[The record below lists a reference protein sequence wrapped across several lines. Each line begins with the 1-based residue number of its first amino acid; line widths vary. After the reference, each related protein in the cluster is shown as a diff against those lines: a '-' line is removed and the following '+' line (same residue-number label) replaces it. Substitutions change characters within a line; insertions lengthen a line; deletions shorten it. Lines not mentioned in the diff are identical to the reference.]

1 MSESHLEDT
10 AIYEYLCGHVFSK
23 SRSACSSGLD
33 FTSSDSS
40 GKQARPYQETGVE
53 FVLETDFNAIVADQM
68 RLGKTPTA
76 LLALKNAY
84 KERTPCLIIVKGANL
99 WQWVRE
105 YKTWADVLPNGIY
118 PIVGSA
124 SPIFPGFSAY
134 IISMD
139 TFSRPAVLE
148 KLKKLPFKLLIVD
161 EAHSFKNTDSNRAQA
176 LIDFLSFLNQG
187 ERSLDLTFSCA
198 RCKHEWV
205 EKGKQ
210 KYDKRIGHQAV
221 SKSARCPTCNAWCFI
236 QQQAP
241 EGEQWSGEEQNKYTA
256 LIGLSKDPS
265 TTSHERELALQRAS
279 ELKERAAVV
288 EKAEKPCGLILLT
301 GTPILNRADEYFVP
315 LNLINPLRFTSLE
328 KFRREWLVQDAKGRW
343 SQVKSYRVEEFKAAL
358 KPNFIRR
365 EKEDV
370 FKELPPINI
379 ISTLIEP
386 DKELW
391 AREYN
396 KIVDRMELKMAQK
409 ADPSYWDLADDMME
423 LRRICGMMKI
433 MWTADY
439 LEGCALE
446 SPAKYAIGIH
456 HEAVRDVLYLK
467 LGGEL
472 NCHKLSGENN
482 IDSKDQIMREWEHDK
497 KQFLIINML
506 AGGVGMDFHYCDNVV
521 VLERQW
527 SREIER
533 QFEFR
538 FYNPDIAI
546 KKNPLT
552 IEYVVA
558 KGTFEAFWLG
568 MLEEKQRNVDPIVYN
583 NYDISKDSASF
594 RELIEQT
601 LAARL

>member
-1 MSESHLEDT
+1 MKATIRCPLCSRGLKLTSESKIEDT
-10 AIYEYLCGHVFSK
+10 VVYEYLCGHVFSK
-23 SRSACSSGLD
+23 SRSACPSDLD
-33 FTSSDSS
+33 FTSSDGS
-40 GKQARPYQETGVE
+40 GKQARPYQENGVE

-99 WQWVRE
+99 WQWTRE
-105 YKTWADVLPNGIY
+105 YKTWTDTLPNGIY

-139 TFSRPAVLE
+139 TFSRTAVLE

-161 EAHSFKNTDSNRAQA
+161 EAHSFKNTDSNRTQA

-187 ERSLDLTFSCA
+187 ERSFDLQFSCA
-198 RCKHEWV
+198 RCKHEWI

-210 KYDKRIGHQAV
+210 KYDKRIGYQVV
-221 SKSARCPTCNAWCFI
+221 SKSARCPTCNAWCYI
-236 QQQAP
+236 QQEAP
-241 EGEQWSGEEQNKYTA
+241 ES
-256 LIGLSKDPS
+256 IDDPS
-265 TTSHERELALQRAS
+265 ER
-279 ELKERAAVV
+279 
-288 EKAEKPCGLILLT
+288 PCGLILLT

-315 LNLINPLRFTSLE
+315 LNLVNPLRFTSLE

-343 SQVKSYRVEEFKAAL
+343 SQVKPYRVEEFKTAIA
-358 KPNFIRR
+358 PNFIRR

-370 FKELPPINI
+370 FTDLPPINI
-379 ISTLIEP
+379 INTLIEP

-391 AREYN
+391 ARQYN
-396 KIVDRMELKMAQK
+396 LIVDKMEAKLADK
-409 ADPSYWDLADDMME
+409 ADPSYWDMAEDMME

-456 HEAVRDVLYLK
+456 HKAVRDVLYLK

-472 NCHKLSGENN
+472 NCHKLSGE
-482 IDSKDQIMREWEHDK
+482 DSSDVKDHIMRTWEHDK

-538 FYNPDIAI
+538 FFNPDKAI

>member
-1 MSESHLEDT
+1 MIIGTKYTNMKTTIRCPLCGKGLKLMSESHLEDT

-23 SRSACSSGLD
+23 SHLPATHEALD
-33 FTSSDSS
+33 FTSSDGS
-40 GKQARPYQETGVE
+40 GKQARGYQETGVE

-84 KERTPCLIIVKGANL
+84 KERTPCLIIVKGSNL
-99 WQWVRE
+99 WQWTRE
-105 YKTWADVLPNGIY
+105 YKTWTDVLPNGIY

-139 TFSRPAVLE
+139 TFSRPSVLA
-148 KLKKLPFKLLIVD
+148 KLKQIPFKLLIVD
-161 EAHSFKNTDSNRAQA
+161 EAHSFKNTDSNRTQA

-198 RCKHEWV
+198 RCRHKWV

-221 SKSARCPTCNAWCFI
+221 SKSARCPSCNAWCFI

-241 EGEQWSGEEQNKYTA
+241 QETEG
-256 LIGLSKDPS
+256 DPS
-265 TTSHERELALQRAS
+265 ER
-279 ELKERAAVV
+279 
-288 EKAEKPCGLILLT
+288 PCGLILLT

-328 KFRREWLVQDAKGRW
+328 KFRREWLTQDSKGRW
-343 SQVKSYRVEEFKAAL
+343 SQVKPYRVEEFKAAI
-358 KPNFIRR
+358 KSNFIRR

-379 ISTLIEP
+379 IHTLIEP

-409 ADPSYWDLADDMME
+409 ADPSYWDLAEDMME

-482 IDSKDQIMREWEHDK
+482 IDSKDQIMREWECDN

-583 NYDISKDSASF
+583 NYDISKDNASF